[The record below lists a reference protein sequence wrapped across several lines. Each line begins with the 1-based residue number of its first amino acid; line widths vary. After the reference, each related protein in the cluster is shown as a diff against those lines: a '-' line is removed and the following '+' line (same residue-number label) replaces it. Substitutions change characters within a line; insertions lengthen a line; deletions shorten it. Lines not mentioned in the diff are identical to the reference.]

1 MTFHHIQ
8 TYLQMRTTKTDSL

>member
-8 TYLQMRTTKTDSL
+8 TYLQMRSTKTDSL